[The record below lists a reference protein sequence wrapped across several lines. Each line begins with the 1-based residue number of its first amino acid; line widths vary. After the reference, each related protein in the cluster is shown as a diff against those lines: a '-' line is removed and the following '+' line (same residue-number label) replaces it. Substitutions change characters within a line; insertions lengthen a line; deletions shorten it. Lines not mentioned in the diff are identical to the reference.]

1 MILVCW
7 RVIQMLRVQSSAAFV
22 CLHCN
27 ESLPL
32 NPGSV
37 AVRTSSFN
45 LPTSFMLADASKNKG
60 DPAGWEKLKA
70 LPSFFDASDIV
81 VEQHFVNSKD
91 GTKIPYFQ
99 VGSAKAA
106 AGPNSPTLL
115 CARTPPASVTARG
128 LFVTGCDSAVTLW
141 RSLLIF
147 AFVLVV
153 REQTA
158 TVGLR
163 SRWSR
168 TTPRPSARAGSSAA
182 A

>member
-1 MILVCW
+1 
-7 RVIQMLRVQSSAAFV
+7 
-22 CLHCN
+22 
-27 ESLPL
+27 
-32 NPGSV
+32 
-37 AVRTSSFN
+37 
-45 LPTSFMLADASKNKG
+45 MLADASKNKG

-115 CARTPPASVTARG
+115 CARTPLSLCDCG
-128 LFVTGCDSAVTLW
+128 LLTGCDSGCD
-141 RSLLIF
+141 SL
-147 AFVLVV
+147 AFSSHLRFCVVV

-182 A
+182 ASLSK